1 MTIGVLRSSI
11 LLQACHLVLCHG
23 TSRTRSAVIISFL
36 CDKDMNGRT
45 STRDT
50 SIGWA
55 AGVGGAV
62 MVLVLFFLFL
72 KGTVYGKS

>member
-1 MTIGVLRSSI
+1 
-11 LLQACHLVLCHG
+11 
-23 TSRTRSAVIISFL
+23 
-36 CDKDMNGRT
+36 MNGRT